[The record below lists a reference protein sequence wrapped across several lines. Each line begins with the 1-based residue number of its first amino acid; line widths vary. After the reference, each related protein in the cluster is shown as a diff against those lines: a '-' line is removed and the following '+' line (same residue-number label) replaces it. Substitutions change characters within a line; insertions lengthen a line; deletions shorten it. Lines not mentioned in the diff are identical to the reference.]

1 MVGAALYLRLGRGAA
16 PGLVLLAVLAESW
29 LAAILAGALI
39 LAPPEAPPLAMAIA
53 TPLVI
58 WAGFVLPA
66 LAVTGSYRG
75 HGART
80 VALDCL
86 HWLAVMFTQALV
98 LRAIGLV
105 AP

>member
-1 MVGAALYLRLGRGAA
+1 MGAALYWRPRRGFA
-16 PGLVLLAVLAESW
+16 PGLVVLALLAEFW

-53 TPLVI
+53 TPVVI
-58 WAGFVLPA
+58 WAGFVLPT
-66 LAVTGSYRG
+66 LAVTGRLRR
-75 HGART
+75 HGPGV
-80 VALDCL
+80 VAIDCV
-86 HWLAVMFTQALV
+86 HWLVVMLVQALV

>member
-1 MVGAALYLRLGRGAA
+1 MLAAL
-16 PGLVLLAVLAESW
+16 AEFW

-39 LAPPEAPPLAMAIA
+39 LAPPEAPPLAMAAA

-58 WAGFVLPA
+58 WAGFVLPTI
-66 LAVTGSYRG
+66 AVTSRYRG
-75 HGART
+75 QGART
-80 VALDCL
+80 VAVDCL
-86 HWLAVMFTQALV
+86 HWLAVMLVQALV